1 MPTHIQSSSPGGK
14 RGERRSASCTRP
26 GSLPAGFMFELSR
39 EEIARMSQSVTSLAD
54 LKFPNR
60 VHAFA
65 NRGVAML
72 ASGYRRLFPCWK
84 PEELTSTTEPKDDAQ
99 E

>member
-1 MPTHIQSSSPGGK
+1 MPTHIQSSSPGWK
-14 RGERRSASCTRP
+14 RGERRSASCTRL

-39 EEIARMSQSVTSLAD
+39 EEIARMSQSVTSSAD

-60 VHAFA
+60 VHAFTEQ
-65 NRGVAML
+65 GVAML
-72 ASGYRRLFPCWK
+72 ASGYRRLFPYRK
-84 PEELTSTTEPKDDAQ
+84 LEVLTSTTEPNDDAQ

>member
-1 MPTHIQSSSPGGK
+1 
-14 RGERRSASCTRP
+14 
-26 GSLPAGFMFELSR
+26 MFELSR
-39 EEIARMSQSVTSLAD
+39 EERERISQSVTSSAD

-60 VHAFA
+60 VHAFTEQ
-65 NRGVAML
+65 GVAML